1 MKESLNPYTY
11 QQSKP
16 VHDGLFGARRRVTAC
31 LL

>member
-16 VHDGLFGARRRVTAC
+16 VLGGLFGARHRVTAC

>member
-16 VHDGLFGARRRVTAC
+16 VHGWRFGTSRRVTAC

>member
-16 VHDGLFGARRRVTAC
+16 VHDGGLWAFADG
-31 LL
+31 